1 MMIGFYLFMGI
12 ALFFYFRTV
21 GTIWRLVEE
30 SKGLNSNARF
40 DRFNWTPAW
49 KGHRIGYPESPL
61 RRQIVTRFLLTFV
74 FMIVAMA
81 FLGYAAIH
89 PSRFF

>member
-1 MMIGFYLFMGI
+1 
-12 ALFFYFRTV
+12 
-21 GTIWRLVEE
+21 
-30 SKGLNSNARF
+30 
-40 DRFNWTPAW
+40 
-49 KGHRIGYPESPL
+49 
-61 RRQIVTRFLLTFV
+61 LLTFV